1 MTRQLRTALIFAGA
15 ALAALPTYASAR
27 TDQLSIIQD
36 DARVVATDAQ
46 TRNSTLD
53 EMKSLGADVVKITI
67 SWRDLANGGKPSNP
81 ADPAAYPSS
90 RWAPYDASVEGV
102 AARGMGVFLDL
113 GGPAPDWA
121 APHKST
127 PAGVLPPNA
136 GAFGHFA

>member
-1 MTRQLRTALIFAGA
+1 MARLHKTLTLCLA

-27 TDQLSIIQD
+27 KDQLSIIQD
-36 DARVVATDAQ
+36 DARVVATD
-46 TRNSTLD
+46 TPSRNATLD

-81 ADPAAYPSS
+81 ADPAAYPASK
-90 RWAPYDASVEGV
+90 WAPYDAAVEGV

-127 PAGVLPPNA
+127 PAGVWRPNA
-136 GAFGHFA
+136 GAFGQF